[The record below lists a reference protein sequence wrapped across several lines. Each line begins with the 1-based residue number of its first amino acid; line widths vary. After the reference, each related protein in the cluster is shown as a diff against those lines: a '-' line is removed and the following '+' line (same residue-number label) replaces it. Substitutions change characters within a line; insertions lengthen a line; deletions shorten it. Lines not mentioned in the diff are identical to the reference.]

1 MILIPPLSLALPSFL
16 SLPVTRHVFNLPTM
30 KIIISNYLYSPSYI
44 YYEVNLLLT
53 FTLIKHSFVSKMTTN
68 IHVTQFSASKLSID
82 MKFIWSTSKR
92 FFFGEN
98 AFSFLH
104 LLRFATDTLLPL
116 SLQKSHIFS
125 NSSNSSSADRCQRH
139 NNLYCVWYNHLA
151 CLFQLIYSN
160 WCKAFTIFKPTDS
173 FSMWWYNWI

>member
-92 FFFGEN
+92 FFLERMRFHFFIYCDLLQILCCHWAYKNHTFLVTAATAAAPTGVN
-98 AFSFLH
+98 VTIIYIAF
-104 LLRFATDTLLPL
+104 D
-116 SLQKSHIFS
+116 I
-125 NSSNSSSADRCQRH
+125 
-139 NNLYCVWYNHLA
+139 
-151 CLFQLIYSN
+151 I
-160 WCKAFTIFKPTDS
+160 I
-173 FSMWWYNWI
+173 